1 MNYTAASAAA
11 PDDNVFYDSGRAGRK
26 IAHCSTFRTC
36 GISNATFQNPKRRLD
51 EQIYIFLTFIFLS
64 KTWQRRGGGG
74 DDGEAPVYSNFLLAE
89 EVHL

>member
-26 IAHCSTFRTC
+26 IAHCSTFQTC
-36 GISNATFQNPKRRLD
+36 GISNATFQNPKHRLD

-64 KTWQRRGGGG
+64 KTWQRRRR
-74 DDGEAPVYSNFLLAE
+74 GEK
-89 EVHL
+89 